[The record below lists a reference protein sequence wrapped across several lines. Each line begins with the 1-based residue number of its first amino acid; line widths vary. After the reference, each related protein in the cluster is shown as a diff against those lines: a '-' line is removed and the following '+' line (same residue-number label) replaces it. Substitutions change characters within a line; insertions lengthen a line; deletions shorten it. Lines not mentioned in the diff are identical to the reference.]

1 MTIVRKPS
9 AAPIDGLLVTDAEA
23 LRRLAGGEAS
33 ALAVLYDRHQPAL
46 YRFVAV
52 ATHHAHDVEDIVHQT
67 FLTAARAA
75 AAFDGRSSCRPWLLG
90 IAARL
95 LARRRRTLA
104 RWGRAMRELATR
116 GTSPMDP
123 QRELV
128 ARADVDELE
137 RAVKELSEP
146 KRVVLLMSEVEG
158 LTAEEIAKALGIPVG
173 TVWTRLHHARREL
186 RKGLERGRGA

>member
-1 MTIVRKPS
+1 MIRKSS
-9 AAPIDGLLVTDAEA
+9 AGLGDERLINDAEA

-33 ALAVLYDRHQPAL
+33 ALSVLYDRHQPAI

-52 ATHHAHDVEDIVHQT
+52 ATHHAHDVEDIVHVT

-116 GTSPMDP
+116 GTSHVDP
-123 QRELV
+123 QRELA
-128 ARADVDELE
+128 ARADLDELE
-137 RAVKELSEP
+137 RAMNDLSEA

-158 LTAEEIAKALGIPVG
+158 LTAEEIAIALGIPVG
-173 TVWTRLHHARREL
+173 TVWTRLHHARRDL
-186 RKGLERGRGA
+186 RNGLERGRRA